1 MIPPRIRRRRATDLD
16 GCVAALTEVHRVD
29 RYPLNWP
36 TDPYRWLREPHPAR
50 AWVAIAADADAEDAD
65 AEDADAEDADA
76 DADAAIVGHVSV
88 RRLPG
93 PATGPP
99 ARPTAEVARLF
110 VVPAARGLALGSALL
125 ARARQWAS
133 ARGIDL
139 VLDVTCGDDAATALY
154 ERTGWRCTG
163 VSVASWTAPDG
174 SPVSLRHYALR
185 SDTVPA
191 IAARRRASRPAASR
205 SSGGSNTSTS

>member
-16 GCVAALTEVHRVD
+16 GCVAAVAEVHRVD

-36 TDPYRWLREPHPAR
+36 ADPHRWLREPHPAR
-50 AWVAIAADADAEDAD
+50 AWVAVA
-65 AEDADAEDADA
+65 
-76 DADAAIVGHVSV
+76 ADAAIVGHVAVHRVPS
-88 RRLPG
+88 
-93 PATGPP
+93 PANGPP

-110 VVPAARGLALGSALL
+110 VVPAARGLALGGALL

-133 ARGIDL
+133 ARGTDL
-139 VLDVTCGDDAATALY
+139 VLDVASGDAAAAALY

-163 VSVASWTAPDG
+163 VSTAPWTAPDG
-174 SPVSLRHYALR
+174 SPVSLRHYTLR
-185 SDTVPA
+185 FDAAPA

-205 SSGGSNTSTS
+205 NSGGSNTSTS

>member
-16 GCVAALTEVHRVD
+16 GCVAALAEVHRVD

-36 TDPYRWLREPHPAR
+36 TDPHRWLREPHPAR
-50 AWVAIAADADAEDAD
+50 AWVAIAADATAEDAD
-65 AEDADAEDADA
+65 G
-76 DADAAIVGHVSV
+76 AIVGHVSV
-88 RRLPG
+88 HRLPG

-99 ARPTAEVARLF
+99 ARPTAALARLF
-110 VVPAARGLALGSALL
+110 VVPGARGLALGSALL
-125 ARARQWAS
+125 ARARQWAN

-139 VLDVTCGDDAATALY
+139 VLDVTCDDAAATALY

-163 VSVASWTAPDG
+163 TSTAPWTAPDG